1 MILLGVAPCTAM
13 VFVWSRLTHGHP
25 LFTLSQVALNDAIMM
40 VAFAPLVAFLL
51 GLSAIIV
58 PWDTLITSVVLYIV
72 FPVIIAQWLR
82 RSLLARGQ
90 DAFDRAM
97 HRIQPWSSVTAK
109 FEVGYADR
117 AADTYEWAQDYYAL
131 LDTELINATPD
142 SQRYINHPQLYQY
155 YLANREQWKTKAD
168 FTWLPTDKW
177 NLGLDLEWR
186 NDDYDKSQLGLTRS
200 EWYRSYAT
208 ATFVPSAT
216 LSASIYAG
224 YDNIKNDQGSRAFN
238 GGPEKNAFEI
248 YPPLPQAS
256 DPAQNWS
263 IDGEDTSI
271 TVGTSLEWQVA
282 SDLRMSLGYQYVD
295 TQGQQNFNTNDTGTV
310 VAGDLPDV
318 NTRLH
323 QVEASGTWD
332 VRDNLSLKLD
342 YQFYSYKTDDWAWDN
357 VQPNTIGK
365 VLTFGQGNPN
375 DDINYIGASVIY
387 RWQ

>member
-1 MILLGVAPCTAM
+1 M
-13 VFVWSRLTHGHP
+13 
-25 LFTLSQVALNDAIMM
+25 
-40 VAFAPLVAFLL
+40 
-51 GLSAIIV
+51 
-58 PWDTLITSVVLYIV
+58 
-72 FPVIIAQWLR
+72 
-82 RSLLARGQ
+82 
-90 DAFDRAM
+90 
-97 HRIQPWSSVTAK
+97 
-109 FEVGYADR
+109 
-117 AADTYEWAQDYYAL
+117 
-131 LDTELINATPD
+131 
-142 SQRYINHPQLYQY
+142 
-155 YLANREQWKTKAD
+155 
-168 FTWLPTDKW
+168 
-177 NLGLDLEWR
+177 
-186 NDDYDKSQLGLTRS
+186 
-200 EWYRSYAT
+200 
-208 ATFVPSAT
+208 PSAT

-342 YQFYSYKTDDWAWDN
+342 YQYYSYKTDDWAWDN